1 MKICI
6 VQGPFLPIP
15 PINGGAVEKMWFE
28 LANYFNKKG
37 HKITYISRHFKKFRY
52 FEKKNK
58 IIHLRVKS
66 FNKPKNIFLS
76 KYYDFIYTLRVLK
89 KIPDESDIIISN
101 TFFLPILINNNLKKK
116 IFIDVQR
123 TPRGQ
128 IFFYKK
134 SARFRANSKIVYNN
148 IIKELGNTN
157 KHKVRLIPNP
167 LTNISKS
174 LILKKFNN
182 KILYTGRIHPEKG
195 LEILINAFKKLNDKS
210 KLEII
215 GPYKINEG
223 GGGLDYLNKLKYM
236 SKKNNIR
243 FLGPIYDKKKLNL
256 KYKNASIFIYPSIS
270 EKGETFGLSPLEAMS
285 FGCATI
291 VSNLDCFKDF
301 IKNNHN
307 GLIFNHR
314 KNKVSNLFN
323 KICFLKKNKSFFSK
337 ISYNAKKV
345 NYTHSIIKIGN
356 ELLRDFNYIV
366 NQNKHENS
374 FTKK

>member
-15 PINGGAVEKMWFE
+15 PIKGGAVEKMWFE

-37 HKITYISRHFKKFRY
+37 HQITLISRQFKKFRY

-58 IIHLRVKS
+58 IIHLRIKS
-66 FNKPKNIFLS
+66 FDKPKSLFLS

-89 KIPDESDIIISN
+89 KIPDDSDIIISN
-101 TFFLPILINNNLKKK
+101 TFFLPILINNKLKKK
-116 IFIDVQR
+116 IFIDVAR

-128 IFFYKK
+128 MFFYKN
-134 SARFRANSKIVYNN
+134 SARFRANSKIVYKK
-148 IIKELGNTN
+148 IVKELGKKN
-157 KHKVRLIPNP
+157 KYKVKLIPNP
-167 LTNISKS
+167 LTIVNKS
-174 LILKKFNN
+174 LTLKKYNN

-210 KLEII
+210 KLEVI

-236 SKKNNIR
+236 SKKNNIK

-291 VSNLDCFKDF
+291 VSNLECFKDF
-301 IKNNHN
+301 IKNNYN
-307 GLIFNHR
+307 GVIFNHR
-314 KNKVSNLFN
+314 KNEILNLY
-323 KICFLKKNKSFFSK
+323 KKLSFIKNNSTFFSK
-337 ISYNAKKV
+337 ISINAQKV
-345 NYTHSIIKIGN
+345 NKTHSIKKIGDKF
-356 ELLRDFNYIV
+356 LKDFQYIC
-366 NQNKHENS
+366 
-374 FTKK
+374 KKKYA